1 MFDILVCM
9 GRAGEFADELID
21 TIRSAASQLAQLEL
35 CDVPAQELGALLQ
48 RTEQMRSVVDAAAT
62 AVLDRFDA
70 QGAAAYDGLRS
81 TSSWLRQRCQMTGA
95 TAARRVRV
103 ARALRELPEVGEGF
117 RTGRFS
123 ADQADLFARHR
134 SPRTAEA
141 MAQDEAV
148 LAALADRLRPDDLA
162 RELRGWA
169 EMVDTDGAEPD
180 PGHRDRGFTFVQTLD
195 DTWTG
200 RLDLSAADGLVVHRA
215 IEAMAERLHRRDEAG
230 RRTGDGN
237 AERAVDGA
245 GPTGGATTGGT
256 RSRTQRRADAL
267 VELVL
272 RGSGLAPRAADDGA
286 EAATDAGIDAG
297 ADAVATADVA
307 PTGDTRPTAGTK
319 SVRSPRSG
327 PRVTLHL
334 VLDAA
339 DLEGGRGADTLDGHH
354 IGPTGTDQLLCDCL
368 LARVVTDPITGLVL
382 DLDRSR
388 RVVSAAQWSALA
400 LRDRGCSFPGC
411 AAPPDEC
418 QAHHIVHWRR
428 NGLTNLDNLTLACH
442 HHHTLVH
449 DGGWDVTMTAMGP
462 RWLRPD
468 GSTVDGRPGWAI
480 GPPGHAAPP
489 LRSVPSTHAPRRRSA
504 AHRRRDGTAPP
515 GSAEPGSDPSPD
527 DELTVLLAR
536 ERARALI
543 RAA

>member
-1 MFDILVCM
+1 MFDSVLRM
-9 GRAGEFADELID
+9 GRAGELADELID

-48 RTEQMRSVVDAAAT
+48 RTEQTRSVVDAAAN

-103 ARALRELPEVGEGF
+103 ARALRELPEVGDGF
-117 RTGRFS
+117 RSGRFS

-141 MAQDEAV
+141 MTQDEAV

-272 RGSGLAPRAADDGA
+272 RGSGLAPGAGDGTEVA
-286 EAATDAGIDAG
+286 PDAGVDAG
-297 ADAVATADVA
+297 VDAGT
-307 PTGDTRPTAGTK
+307 DTEATAGTAPPADTT
-319 SVRSPRSG
+319 SVGSPRSG

-354 IGPTGTDQLLCDCL
+354 IGPAGTDQLLCDCL

-468 GSTVDGRPGWAI
+468 GSTVDGRPGWTT
-480 GPPGHAAPP
+480 GPPGHPAQTAQAAAP
-489 LRSVPSTHAPRRRSA
+489 LRSVPSTHAPRRGGA

-515 GSAEPGSDPSPD
+515 WVERPLPD
-527 DELTVLLAR
+527 DEMVVLAR

>member
-1 MFDILVCM
+1 MA
-9 GRAGEFADELID
+9 RAGELAEELID
-21 TIRSAASQLAQLEL
+21 TIRDAASQLAQLEL
-35 CDVPAQELGALLQ
+35 SDVPAHELGALLQ
-48 RTEQMRSVVDAAAT
+48 RTEQTRSVVDAAASS
-62 AVLDRFDA
+62 VLDRFDA

-95 TAARRVRV
+95 TAARRLRM
-103 ARALRELPEVGEGF
+103 ARALRELPEVGDGF
-117 RTGRFS
+117 RSGRFS

-141 MAQDEAV
+141 MAQDESV

-200 RLDLSAADGLVVHRA
+200 RLDLSAADGLLVHRA

-230 RRTGDGN
+230 RQTGDGD
-237 AERAVDGA
+237 AGRAVDGA

-272 RGSGLAPRAADDGA
+272 RGSGHARLGADDA
-286 EAATDAGIDAG
+286 DG
-297 ADAVATADVA
+297 ADDAAA
-307 PTGDTRPTAGTK
+307 PAASAAAPASAAPAIRPE
-319 SVRSPRSG
+319 RSG

-354 IGPTGTDQLLCDCL
+354 IGPAGTDQLLCDCL
-368 LARVVTDPITGLVL
+368 LARVVTDPISGLVL

-428 NGLTNLDNLTLACH
+428 GGPTNLLNLTLACH

-462 RWLRPD
+462 RWSRPD
-468 GSTVDGRPGWAI
+468 GSAVDGRPGWATA
-480 GPPGHAAPP
+480 PPGADAEPIRQVTST
-489 LRSVPSTHAPRRRSA
+489 RSPRRGTA
-504 AHRRRDGTAPP
+504 AHRRRDGTGPPWSAPP
-515 GSAEPGSDPSPD
+515 GTDSPTD
-527 DELTVLLAR
+527 DELVVLAR
-536 ERARALI
+536 ERARALR

>member
-1 MFDILVCM
+1 MFDSVRRM
-9 GRAGEFADELID
+9 GRAGELADELIE
-21 TIRSAASQLAQLEL
+21 TIRDAASQLAALDL
-35 CDVPAQELGALLQ
+35 SDVPAHELGSVLR
-48 RTEQMRSVVDAAAT
+48 RTEQTRSVVDAAAN

-103 ARALRELPEVGEGF
+103 ARALRELPEVGQGF
-117 RTGRFS
+117 RSGRFS
-123 ADQADLFARHR
+123 ADQAALFARHR
-134 SPRTAEA
+134 SPRTADA
-141 MAQDEAV
+141 MSQDESV

-200 RLDLSAADGLVVHRA
+200 RLDLSAADGLMVHRA

-230 RRTGDGN
+230 RPTGDGD

-272 RGSGLAPRAADDGA
+272 RGSGLAGTSADDGA
-286 EAATDAGIDAG
+286 AASATG
-297 ADAVATADVA
+297 ADDHPA
-307 PTGDTRPTAGTK
+307 PGPGRGDGAAGVRPART
-319 SVRSPRSG
+319 G

-339 DLEGGRGADTLDGHH
+339 DLEGGRGADTLDGQHV
-354 IGPTGTDQLLCDCL
+354 GPAGTDQLLCDCL

-411 AAPPDEC
+411 TAPPDEC

-449 DGGWDVTMTAMGP
+449 DGGWDVTMAAVGP

-468 GSTVDGRPGWAI
+468 GSAVDARPGWAT
-480 GPPGHAAPP
+480 GPPDPVATP
-489 LRSVPSTHAPRRRSA
+489 LRPAAHTAGARRRGA
-504 AHRRRDGTAPP
+504 AHRRRDGT
-515 GSAEPGSDPSPD
+515 GSRRAERPLPD
-527 DELTVLLAR
+527 DEMVVLAL
-536 ERARALI
+536 ERARALV

>member
-1 MFDILVCM
+1 M
-9 GRAGEFADELID
+9 GRAGELADELIN

-35 CDVPAQELGALLQ
+35 SDVPAQELGALLQ
-48 RTEQMRSVVDAAAT
+48 RTEQTRSVVDAAAT

-95 TAARRVRV
+95 TASRRVRV
-103 ARALRELPEVGEGF
+103 ARALRELPEVGDGF
-117 RTGRFS
+117 RSGRFS

-141 MAQDEAV
+141 MTQDESV

-272 RGSGLAPRAADDGA
+272 RGSGLAPRTADDGGA
-286 EAATDAGIDAG
+286 VVADARIDAG
-297 ADAVATADVA
+297 SDAEATTDTAS
-307 PTGDTRPTAGTK
+307 TGDTQPT
-319 SVRSPRSG
+319 VRSPRGG

-354 IGPTGTDQLLCDCL
+354 IGPAGTDQLLCDCL

-382 DLDRSR
+382 DLERSR

-468 GSTVDGRPGWAI
+468 GSTVDDRPGWAT
-480 GPPGHAAPP
+480 GPPGHAAQTAQAAAP
-489 LRSVPSTHAPRRRSA
+489 LRSVPSTHAPRRRGA
-504 AHRRRDGTAPP
+504 ARRRRDGTAPP
-515 GSAEPGSDPSPD
+515 WAAEPIPD
-527 DELTVLLAR
+527 DEMVVLAL